1 MNTNIGR
8 GWFLAA
14 VVAVA
19 LSIGGAAGFG
29 QAAPAELKAP
39 DPTGLPII
47 GTWRINLDKSS
58 PRLRQMRDPS
68 WTQEY
73 SVENGGIQ
81 HTVWETYPPK
91 SWDLPWKGV
100 GNESHTYW
108 FKLDGKQ
115 IYKDPQG
122 PNGQSQTVSMWLA
135 DRYTVFRQRMTAG
148 VEDERVLMQV
158 SPDGKTLTWM
168 NWSANAPNPE
178 VGSMIVVFDR
188 VKDDSPRLVKQVSK
202 K

>member
-1 MNTNIGR
+1 MNTLVR
-8 GWFLAA
+8 RVWSVAA
-14 VVAVA
+14 VAALA
-19 LSIGGAAGFG
+19 LSIGGTALG
-29 QAAPAELKAP
+29 QAPQPELKAP

-73 SVENGGIQ
+73 AVIDGGIQ

-158 SPDGKTLTWM
+158 SSDGKTLTWM

-178 VGSMIVVFDR
+178 VGSMIIVFDR
-188 VKDDSPRLVKQVSK
+188 VKDDSPRLVKPKS
-202 K
+202 